1 MQNNLNADGQ
11 DLRNPAA
18 TGRNHSSLHHFP
30 EVAAMRTS
38 AEVPMHLKVISDL
51 SSMDRIEHGWN
62 RLIDADSSPYQTYGW
77 IQAFFHN
84 WSEWIDEMLVFTLTG
99 EKGIVAILPCYR
111 VGTKLHLAADEIS
124 PYNDMVAADREVA
137 AELMARATSWM
148 REFRNGYKLHFRS
161 VREESLVHEAIRG
174 VVEDEEGW
182 AYVAREAGSSD
193 SFNLKEGAESYL
205 ESLSNTGAIRL
216 RQAGMLLNQQFP
228 MDRLTVLRGCE
239 LRVNDLANAF
249 EFFARCKAE
258 GADLPELD
266 FQLFCALGEASKD
279 CDLGMQ
285 LACLSNEGETLAV
298 SCGFA
303 MNGVWYEYLRA
314 EAGDHARFE
323 PAANLFV
330 RCIERWHREDGLS
343 ICSEMGAEIP
353 ASDEI
358 KRERV
363 NLLSLTLK
371 PDTKRH
377 RLYDR
382 LLGRTALQDADD
394 SEIFLAR

>member
-205 ESLSNTGAIRL
+205 ESLSDTGAIRL

-266 FQLFCALGEASKD
+266 FQLFCALG
-279 CDLGMQ
+279 
-285 LACLSNEGETLAV
+285 
-298 SCGFA
+298 
-303 MNGVWYEYLRA
+303 
-314 EAGDHARFE
+314 
-323 PAANLFV
+323 
-330 RCIERWHREDGLS
+330 
-343 ICSEMGAEIP
+343 
-353 ASDEI
+353 
-358 KRERV
+358 
-363 NLLSLTLK
+363 
-371 PDTKRH
+371 
-377 RLYDR
+377 
-382 LLGRTALQDADD
+382 
-394 SEIFLAR
+394 